1 MDALTLLTQRKSN
14 KKLTAPAPSQVQ
26 LEQMFQAAL
35 HAPDHGKLEPYHFV
49 VIQGTGLSKLESL
62 FKAAVAEFK
71 LGKERLKKTENF
83 ARRTPMVIAVI
94 AKINHE
100 VKKVPGWEQMLT
112 AGAATYAIQLAGN
125 ALGFESFW
133 ATGPLVEGRELREAF
148 GLPTIRTA
156 RCSSRF
162 RRWTIPAMWVVSALA
177 ASTAARCAVANRCC

>member
-62 FKAAVAEFK
+62 LKAAVTEFD
-71 LGKERLKKTENF
+71 LGEERLKKAENF
-83 ARRTPMVIAVI
+83 ARRAPMVIAVI

-125 ALGFESFW
+125 ALGFESF
-133 ATGPLVEGRELREAF
+133 GLLVLSLRDVNYAKHLVVTKMIRS
-148 GLPTIRTA
+148 LPYYKL
-156 RCSSRF
+156 
-162 RRWTIPAMWVVSALA
+162 VQQLK
-177 ASTAARCAVANRCC
+177 N

>member
-62 FKAAVAEFK
+62 LKAAVTEFD
-71 LGKERLKKTENF
+71 LGEERLKKAENF
-83 ARRTPMVIAVI
+83 ARRAPMVIAVI

-100 VKKVPGWEQMLT
+100 VKKVPGWEQMLALLQIGT
-112 AGAATYAIQLAGN
+112 AAEKLERDCKPKD
-125 ALGFESFW
+125 L
-133 ATGPLVEGRELREAF
+133 
-148 GLPTIRTA
+148 
-156 RCSSRF
+156 SRF
-162 RRWTIPAMWVVSALA
+162 VSHL
-177 ASTAARCAVANRCC
+177 

>member
-14 KKLTAPAPSQVQ
+14 KKLMAPAPSQVQ

-35 HAPDHGKLEPYHFV
+35 RAPDHGKLEPYHFV
-49 VIQGTGLSKLESL
+49 VMQGTGLSKLENL
-62 FKAAVAEFK
+62 LKAAVTEFN
-71 LGKERLKKTENF
+71 LGEERLKKAENF
-83 ARRTPMVIAVI
+83 ARRAPMVIAVI

-133 ATGPLVEGRELREAF
+133 ATGPLVEGRELRETF
-148 GLPTIRTA
+148 G
-156 RCSSRF
+156 CDKK
-162 RRWTIPAMWVVSALA
+162 
-177 ASTAARCAVANRCC
+177 